1 MTAEVPYKKG
11 DLVVIVPCDPCDP
24 HTGSEAR
31 IRFTRLLTEAERA
44 ERAAPMYHT
53 VGIAVVR
60 NVTHGSLRAG
70 TVLQVIRPRACCP
83 NNWGSPYPGYSMLL
97 DTTTGH
103 EIYVERCYLEP
114 VE

>member
-11 DLVVIVPCDPCDP
+11 DLVVIVPCDPSDPSDP
-24 HTGSEAR
+24 HESL
-31 IRFTRLLTEAERA
+31 IRYTRLLTES
-44 ERAAPMYHT
+44 ERAARAAAMYHT
-53 VGIAVVR
+53 VGYAVVR
-60 NVTHGSLRAG
+60 KVTHDSLRAG